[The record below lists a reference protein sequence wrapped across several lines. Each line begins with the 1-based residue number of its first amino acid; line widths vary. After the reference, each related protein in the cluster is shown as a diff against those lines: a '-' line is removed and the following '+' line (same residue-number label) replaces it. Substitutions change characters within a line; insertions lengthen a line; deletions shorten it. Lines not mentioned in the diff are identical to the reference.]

1 MTGTRSQ
8 IKTLLNQYYPLLLL
22 PLLILKKRNRIST
35 VDPIDSE
42 GISEDSQVLYRF
54 LANKFDTK
62 FDEIAVMLES
72 RDRKI
77 EHLQRE
83 NVNLKRDM
91 RRLEE
96 RLENVEMLDRQNDI
110 VVSGNAIPYSSASEN
125 TTEVFIDMLKKKN
138 ELYIVI

>member
-77 EHLQRE
+77 EQLQQE
-83 NVNLKRDM
+83 NVNLKRDI

-110 VVSGNAIPYSSASEN
+110 VVSGNAIPDSSASEN